1 MSIPLDHP
9 HAAEV
14 WDPVPGPQNL
24 GGIWGWGGVSVDP
37 ADGSIFT
44 AVGNSQYLV
53 GGVRVLRRR
62 RRLRRPHR
70 SPDGRPDLGPRLP
83 VASPFLATGDYDF
96 GAAPLLFQPKG
107 CPPLAAANNKI
118 GSLFI
123 WNRRDLA
130 AGPIASIPL
139 GDGLSAFI
147 GTPAWSAARQTIYA
161 AQAVLFGDGGRLGN
175 GVRAFQVVAGC
186 RFESTWAQPVGD
198 GNQAQPLVVG
208 DVVFA
213 TGGRPGG
220 FYALDARN
228 GARLWSASTAGR
240 TVAATITVGGSVFGA
255 DASGTVYTFRPA
267 PTLPRGKR
275 PQ

>member
-1 MSIPLDHP
+1 V
-9 HAAEV
+9 EV
-14 WDPVPGPQNL
+14 WDPVPGPENL

-37 ADGSIFT
+37 ADGSIYT
-44 AVGNSQYLV
+44 AVGNSHSWSDECGCYVDDAGYGDHVVHLTADLSSTLDFQ
-53 GGVRVLRRR
+53 
-62 RRLRRPHR
+62 
-70 SPDGRPDLGPRLP
+70 SPSIP
-83 VASPFLATGDYDF
+83 ATGDYDF
-96 GAAPLLFQPKG
+96 GAAPLLFQPNG
-107 CPPLAAANNKI
+107 CPPLGAANNKI

-175 GVRAFQVVAGC
+175 GVRALQVVAGC

-240 TVAATITVGGSVFGA
+240 TVAATITVGGSFVGA
-255 DASGTVYTFRPA
+255 DASGTVYTFRPTPA
-267 PTLPRGKR
+267 LPRGR
-275 PQ
+275 WPQ